1 MNDATG
7 RNTARRR
14 RADTI
19 ARCERIMETARRL
32 PLTRDVLAEAIER
45 ATPVQPDLME
55 SRLDAEIA
63 SRERSKRVRLLKAAG
78 FPNAKDI
85 EGYDWSNLRM
95 PADWGRAQLET
106 LDFIDRCEDLVLYGP
121 VGIGKTHLAVALG
134 RLACM
139 RAIPVRFF
147 TATGLLMRLRRA
159 KREDRLDTELRQIA
173 KARLPVI
180 DEFGYMPIDEE
191 GSRLLFQVIS
201 DSYETRS
208 VIYTTNIE
216 FSGWGRVLGDKN
228 MAAALIDRTVHHGRL
243 IRFEGGSYRS
253 EHALM
258 TR

>member
-1 MNDATG
+1 MACQFN
-7 RNTARRR
+7 
-14 RADTI
+14 
-19 ARCERIMETARRL
+19 
-32 PLTRDVLAEAIER
+32 
-45 ATPVQPDLME
+45 
-55 SRLDAEIA
+55 
-63 SRERSKRVRLLKAAG
+63 
-78 FPNAKDI
+78 
-85 EGYDWSNLRM
+85 
-95 PADWGRAQLET
+95 
-106 LDFIDRCEDLVLYGP
+106 LVLYGP
-121 VGIGKTHLAVALG
+121 VGTGKTHLAVASG

-139 RAIPVRFF
+139 RAVPAGFF

-159 KREDRLDTELRQIA
+159 KRGRLDAELRQIA
-173 KARLPVI
+173 RARLPVI

-208 VIYTTNIE
+208 VVYTTNIE

-243 IRFEGGSYRS
+243 AGFEGGSYRS

>member
-1 MNDATG
+1 MNGANG

-45 ATPVQPDLME
+45 ATPAQLDLME
-55 SRLDAEIA
+55 GWLDAEIE
-63 SRERSKRVRLLKAAG
+63 SRERSKRARLLKAAG

-95 PADWGRAQLET
+95 PADWGRA
-106 LDFIDRCEDLVLYGP
+106 
-121 VGIGKTHLAVALG
+121 HLAVALG

-147 TATGLLMRLRRA
+147 TATGLLMMLRRA
-159 KREDRLDTELRQIA
+159 KREDRLDAELRQIA
-173 KARLPVI
+173 RARLLII

-191 GSRLLFQVIS
+191 GSRFLFQVIS

-208 VIYTTNIE
+208 MAHIMNIE

-243 IRFEGGSYRS
+243 VRFEGGSYRS
-253 EHALM
+253 EHVLM

>member
-19 ARCERIMETARRL
+19 ARCGRIMETARRL

-45 ATPVQPDLME
+45 ATPVQLDLME

-95 PADWGRAQLET
+95 PADWGR
-106 LDFIDRCEDLVLYGP
+106 
-121 VGIGKTHLAVALG
+121 
-134 RLACM
+134 
-139 RAIPVRFF
+139 
-147 TATGLLMRLRRA
+147 
-159 KREDRLDTELRQIA
+159 
-173 KARLPVI
+173 
-180 DEFGYMPIDEE
+180 
-191 GSRLLFQVIS
+191 
-201 DSYETRS
+201 
-208 VIYTTNIE
+208 
-216 FSGWGRVLGDKN
+216 VLGDKN